1 MLTTAP
7 HNAHDITTETVVFM
21 AFELRANTWKLG
33 FSLGHGHRPRER
45 PMASRDLKRLLD
57 EVAHARTRCRQTDR
71 GYVTQ
76 RSKNAGEKS
85 IRGGLT
91 TAAT

>member
-1 MLTTAP
+1 MMTTAT
-7 HNAHDITTETVVFM
+7 HNAHDNTPEAVLFM
-21 AFELRANTWKLG
+21 AFELSENTWKLG
-33 FSLGHGHRPRER
+33 FSLGHSHRPHER
-45 PMASRDLKRLLD
+45 PMAARDLKHLLD
-57 EVAHARTRCRQTDR
+57 AAAHARTRCRQTDR